1 MAEKLIGKDFTPQD
15 VQAKVMGTGKY
26 SEDFR
31 KDGMCYMKM
40 LLSPMPSAN
49 VNNFD
54 ASEALAMPGVLGI
67 LTADEVPAVEEPSYP
82 MLTNKPRQL
91 GMPIAAIAAESE
103 QIAAEA
109 LEKIKVAYEPQPF
122 FLDPLESLYPG
133 GPNALDSGNVTGGG
147 EGNLPIH

>member
-49 VNNFD
+49 VTSFD
-54 ASEALAMPGVLGI
+54 ASEATDMPGVLGI
-67 LTADEVPAVEEPSYP
+67 ITADDVPATKEPSYP

-109 LEKIKVAYEPQPF
+109 IEKIK
-122 FLDPLESLYPG
+122 SC
-133 GPNALDSGNVTGGG
+133 
-147 EGNLPIH
+147 